1 MLSISLNLYQ
11 GLAVA
16 CLVYALGYL
25 MVQKIPL
32 LGKYCIPAPVVGGLV
47 YALIHL
53 GLYTAG
59 VVEITFSST
68 LQDFFMTLFF
78 TSVGYTASFKLLK
91 RGGLQVVLFLLLAI
105 VMVALQHRRLL
116 RAHAG

>member
-16 CLVYALGYL
+16 CVVYALGYL

-32 LGKYCIPAPVVGGLV
+32 LSKYCIPAPVVGGLV

-53 GLYTAG
+53 GLRSAG
-59 VVEITFSST
+59 
-68 LQDFFMTLFF
+68 MTLEDVFLKL
-78 TSVGYTASFKLLK
+78 TADDGVPAEPSAA
-91 RGGLQVVLFLLLAI
+91 RGEKEEDE
-105 VMVALQHRRLL
+105 
-116 RAHAG
+116 AG